1 MAHVPALCWRPILL
15 NFGVTDLVKYSALV
29 SALIIQYALVSFN
42 LQLFLWLT
50 RLSKQS
56 LVVMERLLA
65 HLGNEFLVSVV
76 DIAASHLL
84 VLDFEAVLQHLEHF
98 FAVFNRHLIIV
109 NFRHFSILLVVVR
122 EIMSVQVI
130 IADGALVAC
139 QTAHVVRTNEP
150 FTVASFS
157 ARQLAPDHF

>member
-1 MAHVPALCWRPILL
+1 
-15 NFGVTDLVKYSALV
+15 
-29 SALIIQYALVSFN
+29 
-42 LQLFLWLT
+42 
-50 RLSKQS
+50 
-56 LVVMERLLA
+56 MERLLA

-122 EIMSVQVI
+122 EIVSVQVI
-130 IADGALVAC
+130 IADGALVA
-139 QTAHVVRTNEP
+139 
-150 FTVASFS
+150 S
-157 ARQLAPDHF
+157 